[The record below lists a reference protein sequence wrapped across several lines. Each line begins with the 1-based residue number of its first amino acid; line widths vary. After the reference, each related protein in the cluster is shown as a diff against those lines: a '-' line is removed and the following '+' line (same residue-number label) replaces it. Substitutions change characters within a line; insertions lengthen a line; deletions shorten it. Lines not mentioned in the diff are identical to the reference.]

1 MGSNIMTETMQHV
14 TPEEK
19 VVDCYLCSMKVP
31 VDKSME
37 VPLTTG
43 GAVRVHPSCMEFYLS
58 KTATSGASACGG
70 CTGGKGCC

>member
-1 MGSNIMTETMQHV
+1 MTETMQHV

-19 VVDCYLCSMKVP
+19 VVDCYLY
-31 VDKSME
+31 KSME